1 MAQKPVDQRSQ
12 YATREYL
19 WQVML
24 KLGSFTAPELT
35 RQTRYHLSTVK
46 SYLKGLVAAKII
58 ALDGITYTIDPET
71 APLDPPRVRE
81 DGSTVTQ
88 GMGRTNMWRTL
99 KMRKQVTVAELAGY
113 ASSQTVTVALSEAE
127 YYLIYLE
134 KAGYVELIENSS
146 PRRYRFNHERYTGP
160 KAPMIQKVLNVFDQ
174 NTRQIVWQSGEVSEP
189 RPGGKP

>member
-12 YATREYL
+12 YATREHL
-19 WQVML
+19 WEMML
-24 KLGSFTAPELT
+24 KLGSFTAPQLT
-35 RQTRYHLSTVK
+35 KLTRYHQSTVR
-46 SYLKGLVAAKII
+46 SYLKGLVSAKII
-58 ALDGITYTIDPET
+58 ALDGITYTINPKT

-81 DGSTVTQ
+81 DGTMVTQ

-134 KAGYVELIENSS
+134 KAGYVDLIENTS

-160 KAPMIQKVLNVFDQ
+160 RAPMIQKVLNVFDP
-174 NTRQIVWQSGEVSEP
+174 NTRQIVWQGGAVSEP
-189 RPGGKP
+189 GGNI